1 MAKKRS
7 ARISTLGSRLT
18 SVISVSLVLVVLGL
32 LAMVLAASRS
42 IGEQVR
48 ANMGFIV
55 KMEPGATDAAV
66 ISIKKR
72 VVGAPYVERF
82 VFSSPDDIMAEESEA
97 MGENLAELIDENP
110 YGAEFDIK
118 VRPGWA
124 SGDSIN
130 ALAARIEMIDGVE
143 QVVTETAVVDSVN
156 SVLRR
161 LSWVLLAIA
170 AALLIISFVLI
181 NNTVS
186 LAVYSRRFIIHT
198 MKLVGATGAYIRRPF
213 VRAGAVTGTVSAVI
227 AIAATSALRAYIP
240 SLDPAAAN
248 LVPWPVMA
256 WISAALLLIGLLICT
271 IASMIATNRY
281 LRAGY
286 DEMFMK

>member
-1 MAKKRS
+1 MTKRRS

-18 SVISVSLVLVVLGL
+18 SVISVALVLLVLGA

-55 KMEPGATDAAV
+55 KMEPGASDACVAD
-66 ISIKKR
+66 IKKR
-72 VVGAPYVERF
+72 IISAPFVERF
-82 VFSSPDDIMAEESEA
+82 VFASPDDIMAEESEA
-97 MGENLAELIDENP
+97 MGENLAELVDDNP

-118 VRPGWA
+118 VKPQWA
-124 SGDSIN
+124 EGDSIN
-130 ALAARIEMIDGVE
+130 ILAARLELLDGVE
-143 QVVTETAVVDSVN
+143 HVVTETAVVDSVN

-161 LSWVLLAIA
+161 LGWALMAMA
-170 AALLIISFVLI
+170 AALLVISFVLI

-213 VRAGAVTGTVSAVI
+213 LAAGAVTGVVAAAI
-227 AIAATSALRAYIP
+227 AIALLSGLRAYVA
-240 SLDPAAAN
+240 SLDPVAAA
-248 LVPWPVMA
+248 LVTWQLMA
-256 WISAALLLIGLLICT
+256 WIFAGLLVAGVLICT
-271 IASMIATNRY
+271 LASMFATNRY
-281 LRAGY
+281 LRASY
-286 DEMFMK
+286 DEMFLK